1 MIKKLTKRYLRLI
14 RDPGYG
20 KCPEVIHMVRVLAL
34 LVSVSL
40 FGLVGCG
47 GGNSAASQCDNF
59 VVNHYCPA
67 IASCGYAT
75 QSACVSAVEA
85 QLDCAAVTRVVNLG
99 PCESDV
105 DTATCSYLYSG
116 IPVSCYGVFYH

>member
-1 MIKKLTKRYLRLI
+1 
-14 RDPGYG
+14 
-20 KCPEVIHMVRVLAL
+20 MVRVLAL

-47 GGNSAASQCDNF
+47 GGGGSSAASQCDNF

-75 QSACVSAVEA
+75 QSYCVSQVEA
-85 QLDCAAVTRVVNLG
+85 TLDCGAVTRAVGVAT
-99 PCESDV
+99 CESDV
-105 DTATCSYLYSG
+105 DSASCAYLYSG
-116 IPVSCYGVFYH
+116 IPVSCQGVFYH

>member
-1 MIKKLTKRYLRLI
+1 MLTKRYLPTI

-20 KCPEVIHMVRVLAL
+20 KGPEVIHMVRVLAL

-75 QSACVSAVEA
+75 QSYCVSAVEA
-85 QLDCAAVTRVVNLG
+85 QLDCGAVTRVVNLSA
-99 PCESDV
+99 CEYVV
-105 DTATCSYLYSG
+105 DNATCGYLYSG
-116 IPVSCYGVFYH
+116 IPASCYSVFYH